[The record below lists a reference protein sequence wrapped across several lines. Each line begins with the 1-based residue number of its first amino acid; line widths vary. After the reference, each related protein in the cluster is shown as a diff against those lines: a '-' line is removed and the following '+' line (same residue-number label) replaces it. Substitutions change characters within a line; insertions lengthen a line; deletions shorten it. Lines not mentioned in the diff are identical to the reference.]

1 MTSGI
6 ASSFETAF
14 EQVSGLIR
22 EFKYQHQE
30 LTRGRPPTQL
40 VGDFVAAIDWSER
53 WIHAILFTHL
63 LLLVILILYRKN
75 SAVQI
80 AVFLLACIIVF
91 LAQPLNSL
99 GAEFW
104 EYFARQPYFDKR
116 GAFFS
121 GVVSLPLVLIMMLV
135 VVNLVIDTV
144 GAMWHLKRMELQRQS
159 KQGVSVGKD
168 NLAHEKAE

>member
-1 MTSGI
+1 MTGGV
-6 ASSFETAF
+6 ASSFEDLF

-22 EFKYQHQE
+22 EFRYQHQE
-30 LTRGRPPTQL
+30 ITRGKGPSQL
-40 VGDFVAAIDWSER
+40 FSEFIAAIDWSER
-53 WIHAILFTHL
+53 WIQAILATHVF
-63 LLLVILILYRKN
+63 LLVTVLWFRKN

-80 AVFLLACIIVF
+80 AVFLLACMIVF

-104 EYFARQPYFDKR
+104 EHFARQPYFDKR

-121 GVVSLPLVLIMMLV
+121 GAVSLPLVLIMIII

-144 GAMWHLKRMELQRQS
+144 TTMWHLKRMELQ
-159 KQGVSVGKD
+159 KQRRTGSVTNGD
-168 NLAHEKAE
+168 LNHAKAD